1 MVNIRTLSRRFELLK
16 AHEKSLLS
24 FWDRIGD
31 EIKRGERDRTAPD
44 YLHTAP
50 HRTFGRGS

>member
-16 AHEKSLLS
+16 AQEKSLLS